1 MTISFLFLS
10 YFIYFKKASKF
21 KLTTLLIS
29 LVPNQQSDSKNT
41 IVNLDGESKDRVE
54 TTGGMTM
61 KSQPNTNPSSNAN
74 KNEDTKTN
82 PTKEQSSNIDQ
93 PKEGSENLQ
102 NQKTSDNL
110 NTTSDQNIS
119 TPKESNEKDS
129 NPLQSPNADTGSSN
143 PINND
148 TKIPKDNTQ
157 IPNDNTKL
165 PDPQATQDTPQD
177 DLLPEL
183 KLENPDYTYLNPYGQ
198 NKLYMS
204 IDLYDDK
211 YEDEHRLNIVLLINF
226 RNEMEIVHVEEHT
239 VPTGNLYMLLNIN
252 LFKFIY
258 MYLFGHHYYY
268 DICISNII

>member
-1 MTISFLFLS
+1 M
-10 YFIYFKKASKF
+10 
-21 KLTTLLIS
+21 TTLLIS

-61 KSQPNTNPSSNAN
+61 KSQPNTNPSNN
-74 KNEDTKTN
+74 TTQNQDKKTT
-82 PTKEQSSNIDQ
+82 PSEEQSQNIDQ
-93 PKEGSENLQ
+93 PKDNPEKPQDPKN
-102 NQKTSDNL
+102 SDNL
-110 NTTSDQNIS
+110 NTKSDQNIL

-129 NPLQSPNADTGSSN
+129 NPAQSPNADTGSTN
-143 PINND
+143 PNNND

-157 IPNDNTKL
+157 IPNDNTQI
-165 PDPQATQDTPQD
+165 PDPQAIQDTPKN

-226 RNEMEIVHVEEHT
+226 RNEMEIVHIEEHT
-239 VPTGNLYMLLNIN
+239 LPTGNL
-252 LFKFIY
+252 
-258 MYLFGHHYYY
+258 
-268 DICISNII
+268 